1 MADLLRPRG
10 PPAPG
15 QTWEN
20 LETFFAGPITATSSG
35 AAQTL
40 YTAPSDIGTSGSK
53 TQHAV
58 LNSIRMMNDDSSSRT
73 LALYIVPAGAS
84 IARGYL
90 IVPSVAIAAH
100 TLYHEVDVGEVV
112 GNGATIQ
119 GWADSAD
126 VVVVRLTGSV
136 YR

>member
-1 MADLLRPRG
+1 MADLLRRDG

-20 LETFFAGPITATSSG
+20 LETFFAGLITATSSG

-40 YTAPSDIGTSGSK
+40 YTAPSDTGISGSK
-53 TQHAV
+53 VQHAV
-58 LNSIRMMNDDSSSRT
+58 LRSIRMMNNDSSSRT
-73 LALYIVPAGAS
+73 LALYIVPNGAN
-84 IARGYL
+84 IADDYL
-90 IVPSVAIAAH
+90 IVPSVAIAAK
-100 TLYHEVDVGEVV
+100 TLYHEVGVDELV

-119 GWADSAD
+119 AYASSASKII
-126 VVVVRLTGSV
+126 VRLTGSV